1 MFRNIDRRMSL
12 NATGPARF
20 VSTSFRLP
28 CLCRFCYKLFS
39 RGWVISIKHLVSA
52 RFPFVSWRAAAS
64 GSDATKPVVRTFP
77 CFDKCADATVVSYF
91 IEQ

>member
-28 CLCRFCYKLFS
+28 CLCRFCYIFFTGMGNSAQVLGFS
-39 RGWVISIKHLVSA
+39 RDYLSSLGV
-52 RFPFVSWRAAAS
+52 PPP
-64 GSDATKPVVRTFP
+64 TVRTQP
-77 CFDKCADATVVSYF
+77 KQSSDYCQTQEVPLV
-91 IEQ
+91 QQL